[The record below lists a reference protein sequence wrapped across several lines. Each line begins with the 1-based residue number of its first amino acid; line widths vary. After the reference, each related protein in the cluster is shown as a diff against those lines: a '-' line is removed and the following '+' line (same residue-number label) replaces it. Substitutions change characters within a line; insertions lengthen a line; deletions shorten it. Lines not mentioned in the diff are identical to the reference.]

1 MKQKSKYQFRRLYVN
16 CIDDKEKT
24 SSRGYI
30 RRKHRIIIPILVF
43 ILLASLNVVF
53 IINDTD
59 HYIVFLMVSAI
70 MLLCIMW
77 ITKTGAISL
86 LNILNLHLIRKKKN
100 KNIFDQFFLYINKE
114 GNLIPINDRHL
125 RSIKEN
131 PIFWTKLKLVF
142 SDSLNN
148 EYLILISS
156 KKIRL
161 KVKCEHKNTVKLG
174 QTKSRIRTFANKDL
188 NNIYSVEVFIEFIR
202 NIIREA
208 MSNVNT

>member
-1 MKQKSKYQFRRLYVN
+1 MKQNSKYQFRRLYVN
-16 CIDDKEKT
+16 CIDDKVKT

-53 IINDTD
+53 IINDTG
-59 HYIVFLMVSAI
+59 HYIVFLMVSVLV
-70 MLLCIMW
+70 LLCIMW

-86 LNILNLHLIRKKKN
+86 LNILNLHLTRKKKN

-114 GNLIPINDRHL
+114 GNLIPINDRYL

-131 PIFWTKLKLVF
+131 PIFWTKLKLIF

-148 EYLILISS
+148 EYWILISS

-161 KVKCEHKNTVKLG
+161 RVKYGHKNTIKLG
-174 QTKSRIRTFANKDL
+174 QTKRRIRTFANKDL
-188 NNIYSVEVFIEFIR
+188 NNIYSVDAFIEFIR
-202 NIIREA
+202 SIFREA